1 MELYYY
7 KEISIIL
14 NYIFLP
20 LEVAASM
27 INLKTGLK
35 TQGNISACRTHL
47 TYFLLDTPVLAHY
60 ASVTGALL
68 FLCWWDMSG
77 KI

>member
-20 LEVAASM
+20 LEVAASV
-27 INLKTGLK
+27 INLK

-47 TYFLLDTPVLAHY
+47 TYFLSDTPVLAHY